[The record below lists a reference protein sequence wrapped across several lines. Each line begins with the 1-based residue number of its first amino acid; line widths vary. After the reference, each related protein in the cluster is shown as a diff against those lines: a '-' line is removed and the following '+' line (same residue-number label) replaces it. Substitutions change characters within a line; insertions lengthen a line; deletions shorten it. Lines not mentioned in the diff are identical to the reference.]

1 MAIKTTINPKA
12 IDLGNFE
19 IIKNINTSIDNI
31 NNDMYDE
38 EGDGRKLKLVT
49 DESLSVKLSD
59 KLSDVDLININS
71 GLKKELDIIK
81 ASQGDSTALDSLSAT
96 VNGLQSNFNGLQSNL
111 EQCSIIATNADNT
124 AKSALSKA
132 NDNSSRLDG
141 LKLVDLSDYEA
152 VFEPYVTRNEVR
164 DTVIESVG
172 ISDLDKDN
180 IIGGIQDAVASA
192 QQTASTAQTA
202 ATDAWNK
209 ADEVNNA
216 LQTYKE
222 YNNGQITILEGSL
235 NERVNELN
243 DRITDASDRAEDL
256 LKKAKVQEVIVG
268 KALSCPGMEV
278 DGNGNLKHKGSQTG
292 SIYFTS
298 SDVIKFVDKENERV
312 ISCKVFL
319 AGKEI
324 DDYWKNCGRWLTAS
338 GNTQWVNNQNAD
350 KWVVDN
356 NVIKELRCYVVL
368 NDVDITKF
376 NGLLINIKESMP
388 TFSIK
393 HIATWVYDQIEKGNI
408 KPCAPGFSCKTTSPF
423 LKVIN
428 NKVVCDKPMD
438 LKDSFNVFTDY
449 NPLPLNLVKNYD
461 GADLTFFYMLD
472 PFGQTHWPTN
482 WPADWQINNLT
493 ATNTLPLKKSNIY
506 NQLGTSLNNI
516 LNFYRKSSNNTIYK
530 NYKVYRRKIKNNV
543 KEIKNDITGKV
554 IDGELSIIINDTIKK
569 SNIKEHWTPIRQ
581 NRTGINTSPQIKI
594 HKIHRRRYISKVYNI
609 YNSGYKISYE
619 PNYFN
624 KFMETVRGF
633 KINDKSA
640 TIVDLKSNDNT
651 AIEVFK
657 DNPVIVG
664 PTMKRYGPHMYEMR
678 LTISSK
684 G

>member
-19 IIKNINTSIDNI
+19 IIKNIITSIDNI
-31 NNDMYDE
+31 NNDMYDDE
-38 EGDGRKLKLVT
+38 EGGERKLKLVT
-49 DESLSVKLSD
+49 DESLSVKLSE
-59 KLSDVDLININS
+59 VDLININN
-71 GLKKELDIIK
+71 GLKVELDFIK

-96 VNGLQSNFNGLQSNL
+96 VNGLQSNL
-111 EQCSIIATNADNT
+111 EQCSIIATNA
-124 AKSALSKA
+124 
-132 NDNSSRLDG
+132 
-141 LKLVDLSDYEA
+141 
-152 VFEPYVTRNEVR
+152 
-164 DTVIESVG
+164 
-172 ISDLDKDN
+172 
-180 IIGGIQDAVASA
+180 
-192 QQTASTAQTA
+192 QTA

-209 ADEVNNA
+209 VDEVNNT

-222 YNNGQITILEGSL
+222 YNNEQITILEGSL

-268 KALSCPGMEV
+268 KALSCPGTGV

-356 NVIKELRCYVVL
+356 NIIKELRCYVVL

-408 KPCAPGFSCKTTSPF
+408 KPCASGFSCKTTSPF
-423 LKVIN
+423 LKVVN

-438 LKDSFNVFTDY
+438 LKDSFNVFTNY
-449 NPLPLNLVKNYD
+449 NPLPINLVKNGD

-594 HKIHRRRYISKVYNI
+594 HKLHKRRYISRVYNI

-624 KFMETVRGF
+624 KFMEIVRNF
-633 KINDKSA
+633 KIPTTGKNA
-640 TIVDLKSNDNT
+640 TIVDLKSNHNN

-664 PTMKRYGPHMYEMR
+664 PTMKRYGPHIYEMR

>member
-31 NNDMYDE
+31 NNDMYGE
-38 EGDGRKLKLVT
+38 ESEGGERKLKLVT

-59 KLSDVDLININS
+59 VDLININK
-71 GLKKELDIIK
+71 GLKDELDIIK

-111 EQCSIIATNADNT
+111 EQCSITATNAQT
-124 AKSALSKA
+124 AA
-132 NDNSSRLDG
+132 
-141 LKLVDLSDYEA
+141 
-152 VFEPYVTRNEVR
+152 T
-164 DTVIESVG
+164 T
-172 ISDLDKDN
+172 
-180 IIGGIQDAVASA
+180 A
-192 QQTASTAQTA
+192 QQTANDAQTA

-268 KALSCPGMEV
+268 KALSCPGTGV

-393 HIATWVYDQIEKGNI
+393 HIATWVCDQIEKGNI
-408 KPCAPGFSCKTTSPF
+408 KLCAPGFSCKTTSPF

-449 NPLPLNLVKNYD
+449 NPLPPNLVKNRD

-472 PFGQTHWPTN
+472 PFGQTQWPTN
-482 WPADWQINNLT
+482 WPADWLKNDLT

-640 TIVDLKSNDNT
+640 TISDLRSNHNN